1 MIFSTKSAIGL
12 LNLLLK
18 IKIIGKYVMSSKYKK
33 GDLISIPEDKFS
45 AEEILIIINILEE
58 EQLYEIY
65 DVISQVKDFY
75 SFNLIE
81 GIGRKLR

>member
-1 MIFSTKSAIGL
+1 
-12 LNLLLK
+12 
-18 IKIIGKYVMSSKYKK
+18 MSSKWSPIFKK

-65 DVISQVKDFY
+65 DVVSQ
-75 SFNLIE
+75 S
-81 GIGRKLR
+81 RS

>member
-1 MIFSTKSAIGL
+1 
-12 LNLLLK
+12 
-18 IKIIGKYVMSSKYKK
+18 MSSKWSPIFKK

-45 AEEILIIINILEE
+45 AEEIVIIIGILEE
-58 EQLYEIY
+58 EELYEIY

>member
-1 MIFSTKSAIGL
+1 
-12 LNLLLK
+12 
-18 IKIIGKYVMSSKYKK
+18 MSSKWSPIFKK

-45 AEEILIIINILEE
+45 AEEIIIIIGILEE

-75 SFNLIE
+75 SFNFIE
-81 GIGRKLR
+81 SIGRKLR